1 MCRNGPNGPW
11 IPLVEASYGPPVE
24 PPDDPRPDAFQAT
37 LAAAQ
42 RGSDRAV
49 AELYRAF
56 DPRLRRFLRAQEPRD
71 FADVASETWLAA
83 ARTLH
88 AFAGTEDQ
96 FAGWLFTITR
106 RRLADHRRTRRR
118 RPLDLVPDG
127 VVDGPAARSAE
138 EVALTGELG
147 DERARQIVDL
157 LPPDQAEVVL
167 LRVVGGLD
175 VEEVARIVG
184 RRPGTV
190 RVMQH
195 RALQKLAK
203 KLDEIGNGE
212 EVRGDG
218 APRDAHT
225 PIPPR

>member
-1 MCRNGPNGPW
+1 M
-11 IPLVEASYGPPVE
+11 EASYGPRV
-24 PPDDPRPDAFQAT
+24 DDLRPEAFQAT

-42 RGSDRAV
+42 AGSDRAV
-49 AELYRAF
+49 AQLYRTF
-56 DPRLRRFLRAQEPRD
+56 DPRLRRFLRAQEPQD
-71 FADVASETWLAA
+71 FADIASETWLAA

-88 AFAGTEDQ
+88 SFEGTEDQ
-96 FAGWLFTITR
+96 FRGWLFTILR

-127 VVDGPAARSAE
+127 AVDGPVARSAE
-138 EVALTGELG
+138 DVALSGPLG

-175 VEEVARIVG
+175 VDEVARIVG
-184 RRPGTV
+184 RRPGTI

-195 RALQKLAK
+195 RALQRLAQA
-203 KLDEIGNGE
+203 LDGIGNGE

-218 APRDAHT
+218 IPRDAST